1 MIAGIGT
8 DILNVQRIVQMY
20 ARYGE
25 ALARRVLSD
34 LEWQDFSGSQDK
46 ARFIAKRFAA
56 KEAFSKAVGTGIRE
70 PVSLRFISIV
80 HDELGKPEF
89 YCAPELQT
97 WLDAQGIGKVHLSLS
112 DERDMILAFAVAE
125 SLEHF
130 QAA

>member
-1 MIAGIGT
+1 MITGIGT

-25 ALARRVLSD
+25 ALARRVLSG

-56 KEAFSKAVGTGIRE
+56 KEAFAKAVGTGIRE

-97 WLDAQGIGKVHLSLS
+97 WLDTQSIGKVHLSLS
-112 DERDMILAFAVAE
+112 DERDMILAFAIAE
-125 SLEHF
+125 SR
-130 QAA
+130 